1 MLYYRVDYKYYE
13 EVLIVERAA
22 RKIFYRRVS
31 PGLQG
36 RAAKADP
43 EYRNQLNRLIKAEE
57 ALNHSLD
64 ASSHTLY
71 QQYQH
76 EEELLQLIINREY
89 FIDGFRLGAQIIM
102 AVLDEND
109 GPFTEL

>member
-1 MLYYRVDYKYYE
+1 MRELLEKFFIE
-13 EVLIVERAA
+13 GFHPACKAER
-22 RKIFYRRVS
+22 
-31 PGLQG
+31 PN
-36 RAAKADP
+36 ADP